1 MAKRRKTRVVDLTPT
16 SYFERTH
23 RPLNCLAFIFPLLV
37 AHEVGELLYSGRAL
51 APRYLAWFMGLFGAT
66 WQFVPPLLIVLVLLI
81 WHVAAKEKWR
91 VDFDAVGGMI
101 AESLLLWIPLV
112 GLNMLLDRLLIDPAG
127 GPGPVVAFLQ
137 AVTSGPDSQLGL
149 TTRVLNKIGAGI
161 YEEFLYRLVGIN
173 LILLVTVD
181 ILKLNRKWMIVLAI
195 VVLSVAFGL
204 VHLVG
209 PPPVYP
215 KKAIP
220 IVFQC
225 VFPMLAAGYL
235 SIVFVARGF
244 GVAVGAH
251 ACYNIAMMILSR
263 GA

>member
-1 MAKRRKTRVVDLTPT
+1 MAKRRKTRAVDPTPT
-16 SYFERTH
+16 SYLERTH

-37 AHEVGELLYSGRAL
+37 AYEVGTLLYPGRL
-51 APRYLAWFMGLFGAT
+51 AAPQYVAWFMALFGAT

-91 VDFDAVGGMI
+91 VDFDAVGGML

-112 GLNMLLDRLLIDPAG
+112 GLNMLLIRLLATPVGDPGAA
-127 GPGPVVAFLQ
+127 VAFLQ
-137 AVTSGPDSQLGL
+137 AAASGPDSQLGATAQIL
-149 TTRVLNKIGAGI
+149 EKIGAGV
-161 YEEFLYRLVGIN
+161 YEEFLFRLVGIN

-195 VVLSVAFGL
+195 AVLSVAFGL
-204 VHLVG
+204 VHLVA
-209 PPPVYP
+209 PQDDV
-215 KKAIP
+215 P
-220 IVFQC
+220 IIFQC
-225 VFPMLAAGYL
+225 VFPMLAAAYL
-235 SIVFVARGF
+235 SAVFVARGF

-251 ACYNIAMMILSR
+251 ACYNIAMTILSR